1 MTPLEEHLAR
11 RPAPMPWRPFA
22 TLARKEISRFIA
34 VAIQTL
40 AAPVVTAALYLLIFG
55 VSLGKRIPPW
65 TQFSYVEFIT
75 PGLILMGA
83 LNNAF
88 ANASSSLFIAR
99 YRGDIAD
106 LLVTPLR
113 PVDYMLGYTGAA
125 LLRGTLVGLFV
136 WVLTRFFTPLP
147 WAHPVRAALVLGVGM
162 AMFSQLGLL
171 AALVA
176 KNFEYLSMFT
186 NFFLVPLIY
195 LGGLFYPISDL
206 PEPWRQISQLNPLH
220 FLMSGFR
227 DAILGTQE
235 LAPSLALGVPL
246 ALTVLT
252 GVWVYRYF
260 KMGYRMIY

>member
-11 RPAPMPWRPFA
+11 RPAPLPWRPFA
-22 TLARKEISRFIA
+22 TLARKEISRFLA
-34 VAIQTL
+34 VAVQTL

-55 VSLGKRIPPW
+55 VSLGKRIPAW
-65 TQFSYVEFIT
+65 SQFSYLEFVA

-113 PVDYMLGYTGAA
+113 PVDFMLGYTGAA
-125 LLRGTLVGLFV
+125 LLRGTLVGIFV
-136 WVLTRFFTPLP
+136 WILTRFFTPLP
-147 WAHPVRAALVLGVGM
+147 WAHPLRAVLMLGVGM
-162 AMFSQLGLL
+162 ALFSQLGLL
-171 AALVA
+171 GALVA
-176 KNFEYLSMFT
+176 KNFEHLSMFT

-195 LGGLFYPISDL
+195 LGGLFYPVGDL
-206 PEPWRQISQLNPLH
+206 PPPWRQVSQLNPLH

-227 DAILGTQE
+227 DSILGSEE
-235 LAPSLALGVPL
+235 LAPWLAFGVPF
-246 ALTVLT
+246 ALTLLT
-252 GVWVYRYF
+252 GAFVYRYF
-260 KMGYRMIY
+260 KMGYKLIS